1 MQFREVLHHISLPG
15 FYIDIKYVPG
25 KQNNMADAL
34 SRVET
39 LSETLDHSTLATPQ
53 QKLWTFLQSNT
64 SLQLK
69 KVQFHGL
76 RMSPFSVV

>member
-53 QKLWTFLQSNT
+53 QKL
-64 SLQLK
+64 
-69 KVQFHGL
+69 
-76 RMSPFSVV
+76 